1 MKCCGLKKLWL
12 KLKKKREKPVLLKR
26 QQAPGITTEALKK
39 KKPRR
44 NTNKIISISYNRT
57 DLPE

>member
-1 MKCCGLKKLWL
+1 MWL
-12 KLKKKREKPVLLKR
+12 KLKKKEKPVLLKR
-26 QQAPGITTEALKK
+26 QQAPGITTEELKK
-39 KKPRR
+39 YPSR